1 MKYRVA
7 GDGWEDEFHARSGP
21 LGRHWRIVDPDG
33 GEHSIAVEELEE
45 GGLRLAYGDETHHLT
60 ILPGNTPGQP
70 VRFLLNDQPVELIA
84 EDEIDRLQKSL
95 GGPEGSGGRRELR
108 AVMPGIIRGIQVQQ
122 GESVEA
128 DAPLLILEAMKMEN
142 EIRSPAAGT
151 VTRIHVEV
159 GQAVAAGELLA
170 VIEG

>member
-1 MKYRVA
+1 
-7 GDGWEDEFHARSGP
+7 
-21 LGRHWRIVDPDG
+21 
-33 GEHSIAVEELEE
+33 
-45 GGLRLAYGDETHHLT
+45 
-60 ILPGNTPGQP
+60 
-70 VRFLLNDQPVELIA
+70 
-84 EDEIDRLQKSL
+84 
-95 GGPEGSGGRRELR
+95 
-108 AVMPGIIRGIQVQQ
+108 VQQ